1 MDSLIVP
8 STTVQAWLDKLLCT
22 NYIDDIF
29 ILIDLEGVQDIIWEK
44 EVTKLC
50 V

>member
-8 STTVQAWLDKLLCT
+8 PTTVQAWLDKLLCT
-22 NYIDDIF
+22 NYRDIF
-29 ILIDLEGVQDIIWEK
+29 IFIDLEGIQDIIWEK

>member
-8 STTVQAWLDKLLCT
+8 LTTVQAWLDKLLCT
-22 NYIDDIF
+22 NYID
-29 ILIDLEGVQDIIWEK
+29 ILIDLEGIQDIIWEK